1 MGTTFRPY
9 NPKQDLLLPP
19 SLRDWLEEGH
29 LAYFIDEVVDE
40 LDLCAFY
47 RPYKGNGRRKS
58 PYNPSL
64 MLKILLYGYATGVF
78 SSRKIAK
85 KLREDVAFRVLGAD
99 NFPSHRTIRAFRQ
112 RHLSDFK
119 SIFIQVVQIAHEAGL
134 ASLGTITVD
143 GTKVKANAS
152 KRKAMSYGRMQQDE
166 KRLGNE
172 IEALCKEANRTDNKE
187 DDLYGEAQ
195 RGDELPE
202 ELKRREDRLSKIREA
217 KERLEAAQRDKDEAK
232 GRHKDDDR
240 KPPRGGHKY
249 KRDFGVPDDKAQS
262 NFTDPESKIMK
273 TGNTFNQCYNGQ
285 LGVDKDQQIIVENKL
300 TNSGTDN
307 KELLDVV
314 SGIESNLGKKAS
326 TVLADAGYR
335 SEDNIKGLSDQGIDA
350 YINLGR
356 KSKPPQEID
365 AEKYPATRKMAEK
378 LMTDSGKTCYAQ
390 RKWIAEAPN
399 GWIKQI
405 LGFRQFSVRGL
416 KKVQGEWDLVC
427 LSLNL
432 RRMNSLMV
440 FE

>member
-19 SLRDWLEEGH
+19 SLKDWLEEGH

-40 LDLCAFY
+40 LDLSVFY
-47 RPYKGNGRRKS
+47 EPYKGDGRRKS
-58 PYNPSL
+58 PYEPSL

-85 KLREDVAFRVLGAD
+85 KLREDVAFRVLGSD

-119 SIFIQVVQIAHEAGL
+119 STFIQVVQIAYEAGL
-134 ASLGTITVD
+134 VSLGTIAVD

-152 KRKAMSYGRMQQDE
+152 KHKAMSYGRMKKEEE
-166 KRLGNE
+166 KLKEE
-172 IEALCKEANRTDNKE
+172 IDALCQQASRTDDKE
-187 DDLYGEAQ
+187 DGLYGEDQ
-195 RGDELPE
+195 RGDELPD
-202 ELKRREDRLSKIREA
+202 ELKRRVDRLTKIKEA
-217 KERLEAAQRDKDEAK
+217 KARLEAAQREADKAK
-232 GRHKDDDR
+232 GRHEDDDR
-240 KPPRGGHKY
+240 KPPRGGNKY

-262 NFTDPESKIMK
+262 NFTDPESSIMK
-273 TGNTFNQCYNGQ
+273 TGNGFNQCFNGQ
-285 LGVDKDQQIIVENKL
+285 LGVDRDNQIIVENKL
-300 TNSGTDN
+300 TGSGADS
-307 KELLDVV
+307 KELLEVV
-314 SGIESNLGKKAS
+314 SGAEHNLGKKAEV
-326 TVLADAGYR
+326 VLADAGYR
-335 SEDNIKGLSDQGIDA
+335 SEDNIKGLSDKGIDA

-356 KSKPPQEID
+356 KNKPPEEVD
-365 AEKYPATRKMAEK
+365 AKKYPATREMAEK
-378 LMTDSGKTCYAQ
+378 LLTEDGRSHYAQ
-390 RKWIAEAPN
+390 RKWIVEAPN

-416 KKVQGEWDLVC
+416 KKAAGEWDLVC